1 MAWRLN
7 IIYELHK
14 FCIEHV
20 PFSGFPVLIWSPT
33 ASLAIFCLPT
43 SPEILGPHKNVIPSR
58 AALSVI
64 LVWIITCLD
73 LGVRG
78 LIPPSLSLDLK
89 FIKMDKLSFSQ
100 FFFVS
105 YFKCKK
111 IIFFLIPF
119 VTFHIDNIK
128 LSLCISLV
136 CSLCLCIF
144 VYFSNFFFSPKSKPC
159 FSPFGLLYYI
169 GLGG

>member
-1 MAWRLN
+1 MP
-7 IIYELHK
+7 K

-20 PFSGFPVLIWSPT
+20 PFNGFPLLIWSPT
-33 ASLAIFCLPT
+33 ASLAIFCLTT
-43 SPEILGPHKNVIPSR
+43 SPEILGPHKNVIPFS

-78 LIPPSLSLDLK
+78 LIPPPLSLDLK
-89 FIKMDKLSFSQ
+89 FIKIYKLSFSQ

-105 YFKCKK
+105 YFKCKQ
-111 IIFFLIPF
+111 IIFFFIPF
-119 VTFHIDNIK
+119 VIFHIDNIK
-128 LSLCISLV
+128 LSICISLV
-136 CSLCLCIF
+136 CCLYLCIF
-144 VYFSNFFFSPKSKPC
+144 VYFINFFFSPKSKPC
-159 FSPFGLLYYI
+159 LSPSRLLYYI